1 MVPQTGTPTVKFDF
15 INTILIE
22 ARAGAQPHPEDA
34 IFEGAQAAKQALA
47 SLQYVIKNPGSVTIK
62 WDGFPALIFGRMPDG
77 RFTIQDKYMF
87 DAKFFADSPAKW
99 QEYDSRKASGK
110 TRPDLYAK
118 LANIWKGLE
127 QAVGNSDGFFWGD
140 LLWWDQLKSTNGQF
154 MFKPNVVE
162 YHIPAKTP
170 LGQKI
175 ARSVGGI
182 VVHQY
187 FADDNAKPQQW
198 NGQGLNTD
206 GPVVILTPNAGVN
219 FKLDD
224 PVQLTRGASAAV
236 NQYSNL
242 AESLLSGIDGVA
254 RQAIQ
259 KYMNKRITGQT
270 NDELV
275 DWLQSNVSAKQYKFL
290 VGENSSGYLYQNEKG
305 VTALFT
311 IWNAMYALK
320 ANLAAQLEQQ
330 VQGIQ
335 QFVNGQQ
342 QGEGFVFNTPQ
353 GLVKLVN
360 RGTFS
365 AALFAKE

>member
-1 MVPQTGTPTVKFDF
+1 MRLDF
-15 INTILIE
+15 ITDILVE
-22 ARAGAQPHPEDA
+22 ARTGSQPHPEDS
-34 IFEGAQAAKQALA
+34 IFDGAAAAKQALQ
-47 SLQYVIKNPGSVTIK
+47 SMQYVIKNPGSVTIK
-62 WDGFPALIFGRMPDG
+62 WDGFPALIFGRVADG
-77 RFTIQDKYMF
+77 RFTVQDKYMF

-99 QEYDSRKASGK
+99 QEYDSKKASGK
-110 TRPDLYAK
+110 LRPDLYAK

-127 QAVGNSDGFFWGD
+127 QAVGSSPGFFWGD
-140 LLWWDQLKSTNGQF
+140 LLWWDQLKSVNGQF
-154 MFKPNVVE
+154 AFKPNVVE
-162 YHIPAKTP
+162 YHIPAKTQ

-206 GPVVILTPNAGVN
+206 GPVVVLTPNAGIT
-219 FKLDD
+219 FKLND
-224 PVQLTRGASAAV
+224 PVQLTRAASAAV
-236 NQYSNL
+236 NQYGNL
-242 AESLLSGIDGVA
+242 AESFLAGLDGVA

-259 KYMNKRITGQT
+259 KYMNKRVTGQT
-270 NDELV
+270 NQELV
-275 DWLQSNVSAKQYKFL
+275 DWLQANVSAKQYKFL
-290 VGENSSGYLYQNEKG
+290 IGEEGSGYLYQNEKG

-311 IWNAMYALK
+311 IWNAVYTLK

-335 QFVNGQQ
+335 QFVNGHQ
-342 QGEGFVFNTPQ
+342 QGEGFVFNTPT